1 MSEIEN
7 TSVETEEVAELPEEE
22 TGVEEQE
29 SAEPVSEEPER
40 SEERPDT
47 DAAWAKMRREK
58 EQAQSDLEA
67 ARAEIERLI
76 AQENARTSTYERLT
90 GSEDGEISALAEAT
104 GLSEDEIRAEMEA
117 AEESAQKDL
126 RIAQLEEQITS
137 IQADRMMQED
147 LNTIRKIDPS
157 VASLEDLGDEY
168 SRYIEAGMSPE
179 DAYWAIQGKK
189 IAMQAKPPKA
199 VGKVA
204 TGSVEKDYYTEAEI
218 DAMSSEQLTKNYKK
232 VLASWDRM
240 ANK

>member
-1 MSEIEN
+1 MSEMEN

-40 SEERPDT
+40 SEERPD

-58 EQAQSDLEA
+58 EKAQADLEA
-67 ARAEIERLI
+67 AKAEIERLI

-137 IQADRMMQED
+137 IEADRMMQED
-147 LNTIRKIDPS
+147 LNAIRKIDPS
-157 VASLEDLGDEY
+157 VASLEDLGEEY
-168 SRYIEAGMSPE
+168 PRYIEAGMSPE

-204 TGSVEKDYYTEAEI
+204 TGTVERDYYTEAEI
-218 DAMSSEQLTKNYKK
+218 EAMSSEQLTKNYKK

-240 ANK
+240 AGK